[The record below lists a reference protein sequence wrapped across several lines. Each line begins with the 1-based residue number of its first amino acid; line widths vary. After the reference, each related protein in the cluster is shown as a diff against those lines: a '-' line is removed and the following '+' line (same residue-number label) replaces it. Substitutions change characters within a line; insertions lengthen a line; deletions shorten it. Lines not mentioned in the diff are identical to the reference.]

1 MTGETRA
8 IHGERVRGLDLD
20 AETRCRHYHS
30 VVDVI
35 ALRFR
40 CCGEWYPCFE
50 CHAACADHPAAVWKA
65 DERHHHAVLCG
76 VCGHRLTIAE
86 YLGCESR
93 CPACA
98 ASFNPGC
105 ARHRHLYFE

>member
-30 VVDVI
+30 VLDVI

-65 DERHHHAVLCG
+65 DERHHHAEPQAFGLPPFSVADRW
-76 VCGHRLTIAE
+76 RLGKASH
-86 YLGCESR
+86 ESR
-93 CPACA
+93 RDVF
-98 ASFNPGC
+98 S
-105 ARHRHLYFE
+105 RSLS